1 MPETSTSP
9 TMISESIR
17 TEGADAI
24 TEDAPVVA
32 DPEAQARRA
41 RHEAAEFVRFDTLVV
56 GDVFSIDCWND
67 VVEVEVTG
75 EPVDAKDLFGRTMK
89 NLPCKRLD
97 TEVEGFYMYGPDGQT
112 RKVATAL
119 A

>member
-1 MPETSTSP
+1 MTETSTAP

-24 TEDAPVVA
+24 MEDAPLAA
-32 DPEAQARRA
+32 DVQAQARRA
-41 RHEAAEFVRFDTLVV
+41 RHEAAAFVGFETLTV
-56 GDVFSIDCWND
+56 GDVFSIDRYND

-97 TEVEGFYMYGPDGQT
+97 TGVEGFYMYGPGGQT
-112 RKVATAL
+112 RKVTR
-119 A
+119 